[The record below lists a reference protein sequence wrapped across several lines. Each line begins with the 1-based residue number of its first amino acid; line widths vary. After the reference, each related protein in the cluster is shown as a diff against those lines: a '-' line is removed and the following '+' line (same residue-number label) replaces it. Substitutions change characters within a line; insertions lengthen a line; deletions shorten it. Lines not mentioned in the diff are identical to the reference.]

1 MSATAIACL
10 LTLSF
15 QTKFQMPL
23 QISIRSDTPLV
34 PMFHQDRAY
43 LVYELELVNYNA
55 GPADLTKIAVTD
67 AKGQVISTFAGDA
80 LKKCLSP
87 ERGEPGADPTTLEPG
102 KLVLAYMWLD
112 VAPNAVPEKIGHTL
126 TFKRADAGPPTVSG
140 GRLQLSAK
148 RGITIRPPLEGS
160 NWIAGNG
167 PSNTSGHRRAR
178 LCLGGHASIGQRFA
192 IDWLQVDSKGMTFS
206 GPEDKNESYYAYNE
220 NVLACADAKVAKVVD
235 GVKPNVP
242 HGNALAEVITPRT
255 LPGNHIILD
264 LGHGIYAAYAHLI
277 PGSIRVKAG
286 QRVKSGQI
294 LGKLG
299 NTGNSSEPHLH
310 FQIMNAPD
318 FIMSEGLP
326 FGHPLLNIQKTA
338 PVPGNEFA
346 VKLVGPRIQIKNQ
359 MPLENDWVSF
369 PK

>member
-10 LTLSF
+10 LTLSA
-15 QTKFQMPL
+15 QTKYVMPL

-34 PMFHQDRAY
+34 PLFHQDKAY
-43 LVYELELVNYNA
+43 LVYELQLVNYTSKS
-55 GPADLTKIAVTD
+55 ADLTKIAVNDSKGKVLGTFTGE
-67 AKGQVISTFAGDA
+67 ALKSCFVKGQD
-80 LKKCLSP
+80 P
-87 ERGEPGADPTTLEPG
+87 ADIEPG
-102 KLVLAYMWLD
+102 KLVVAYMWLSFPASAIPD
-112 VAPNAVPEKIGHTL
+112 KIGHTL
-126 TFKRADAGPPTVSG
+126 TFNRDDPGPPTVSG

-148 RGITIRPPLEGS
+148 RGITVHPPLEGA

-192 IDWLQVDSKGMTFS
+192 IDWVQVDQEGKSFS
-206 GPEDKNESYYAYNE
+206 GPEDKNESYFAYNE
-220 NVLACADAKVAKVVD
+220 NVLACADAKVVVVVD
-235 GVKPNVP
+235 GVKSNIP
-242 HGNALAEVITPRT
+242 HGNTLAEVITPRT

-286 QRVKSGQI
+286 QRVKVGQVMA
-294 LGKLG
+294 KLG

-326 FGHPLLNIQKTA
+326 FGHPVLTIQKTG
-338 PVPGNEFA
+338 PVPGNDFA
-346 VKLVGPRIQIKNQ
+346 VKLIGPRIQIKNE
-359 MPLENDWVSF
+359 MPLEDDWVSF

>member
-1 MSATAIACL
+1 
-10 LTLSF
+10 
-15 QTKFQMPL
+15 MPL

-34 PMFHQDRAY
+34 PMFHQDKAY

-55 GPADLTKIAVTD
+55 TPSDLTKIAVTN
-67 AKGQVISTFAGDA
+67 AKGQVINTFSGDA

-87 ERGEPGADPTTLEPG
+87 ERGDASADPTTLEPG
-102 KLVLAYMWLD
+102 KLVVAYLWLD
-112 VAPNAVPEKIGHTL
+112 VSPNAVPENIGHTL
-126 TFKRADAGPPTVSG
+126 SFKRDDAGPTTVSG
-140 GRLQLSAK
+140 GRLQLASK

-160 NWIAGNG
+160 NWIAANG
-167 PSNTSGHRRAR
+167 PSNTSAHRRAR

-192 IDWLQVDSKGMTFS
+192 IDWLQVDSKGRTFG

-220 NVLACADAKVAKVVD
+220 NVLACADAKVVAVVD
-235 GVKPNVP
+235 GVKLNVP
-242 HGNALAEVITPRT
+242 HGNTLAEVITPRT
-255 LPGNHIILD
+255 LPGNHVILEVRQ
-264 LGHGIYAAYAHLI
+264 GIYAAYAHLI

-318 FIMSEGLP
+318 FIMAEGLP
-326 FGHPLLNIQKTA
+326 FGHPLLNIQATDMA
-338 PVPGNEFA
+338 SETEFA
-346 VKLVGPRIQIKNQ
+346 VKLVGPRIQIKDQ